1 MQPVKRLVSGV
12 RISQFDFSNGRGGV
26 PHSKM
31 PVWIPHAVKLYLA
44 HTEHGHSIRSLARYS
59 GVHPSTVSR
68 SVRKIE
74 TLRDDPLIDRAV
86 QELSKYCLESAPR
99 RLEDKPMSFHNP
111 DPNPLC
117 YPASLDTPSITALRY
132 LARKNTVLA
141 LAQGLELAVIVREAV
156 QGQVEKLG
164 TLDRAQVM
172 AMTMQDWLKCD
183 DPQARIMRFH
193 LTDVGLK
200 LLARLEE
207 ADTNAAEGREGGPS
221 DPVSRGRLRYGQA
234 ISPVH
239 ALARRRNKD
248 GEPYISRSLVKQAE
262 RLREDYELALLESNA
277 PIDWLGAIRSGLSRK
292 SQAPAA
298 SALYRA
304 RSALADLGP
313 GLGDVALRCCCRLEG
328 LEAVEQTMGWSAR
341 SGKIVL
347 RIALQRLARHYEDT
361 QAAEA
366 LVG

>member
-1 MQPVKRLVSGV
+1 
-12 RISQFDFSNGRGGV
+12 
-26 PHSKM
+26 
-31 PVWIPHAVKLYLA
+31 
-44 HTEHGHSIRSLARYS
+44 
-59 GVHPSTVSR
+59 
-68 SVRKIE
+68 
-74 TLRDDPLIDRAV
+74 
-86 QELSKYCLESAPR
+86 
-99 RLEDKPMSFHNP
+99 MSFHNP
-111 DPNPLC
+111 DPNLLC
-117 YPASLDTPSITALRY
+117 YPAPLGAPSITALRY

-156 QGQVEKLG
+156 QCQVEKLG

-207 ADTNAAEGREGGPS
+207 ADTDDTDGREGGPS

-304 RSALADLGP
+304 RGFGRFGTRSWRCGAALLLP
-313 GLGDVALRCCCRLEG
+313 
-328 LEAVEQTMGWSAR
+328 AR
-341 SGKIVL
+341 G
-347 RIALQRLARHYEDT
+347 A
-361 QAAEA
+361 
-366 LVG
+366 

>member
-1 MQPVKRLVSGV
+1 MQPVNRLVSGV
-12 RISQFDFSNGRGGV
+12 RISQFDFSNSRGGV

-31 PVWIPHAVKLYLA
+31 PVWMPHAVKLYLA

-86 QELSKYCLESAPR
+86 QELSKYCLEAAPR

-117 YPASLDTPSITALRY
+117 YPASLDAPSITALRY

-156 QGQVEKLG
+156 AGQVEKLG

-193 LTDVGLK
+193 LTEAGLK
-200 LLARLEE
+200 LLARIE
-207 ADTNAAEGREGGPS
+207 DTDSNKVESGEGRSS

-248 GEPYISRSLVKQAE
+248 GEPYISRRLVKQAE

-277 PIDWLGAIRSGLSRK
+277 PIDWLGAIRSGLQR
-292 SQAPAA
+292 QPEAPAT

-304 RSALADLGP
+304 RAALVDLGP

-328 LEAVEQTMGWSAR
+328 LKAVEQTMGWSAR
-341 SGKIVL
+341 SGKNVL
-347 RIALQRLARHYEDT
+347 RIALQRLPRHYEDT
-361 QAAEA
+361 QASAP

>member
-12 RISQFDFSNGRGGV
+12 RISQFDFSISRGGV

-31 PVWIPHAVKLYLA
+31 PVWVPHAVKLYLA
-44 HTEHGHSIRSLARYS
+44 HTEHGHSIRSLARFS

-86 QELSKYCLESAPR
+86 QELSKYCLASAPL
-99 RLEDKPMSFHNP
+99 RLEDKPMSYHNP

-117 YPASLDTPSITALRY
+117 YPAALDAPSITALRY

-141 LAQGLELAVIVREAV
+141 LAQGLEVAVVVREAEE
-156 QGQVEKLG
+156 GKVEKLG

-193 LTDVGLK
+193 LTQSGLK
-200 LLARLEE
+200 LLARVEE
-207 ADTNAAEGREGGPS
+207 VETNRREDGEGGPPES
-221 DPVSRGRLRYGQA
+221 ASRTRLRYGQA

-239 ALARRRNKD
+239 TLARRRNKD
-248 GEPYISRSLVKQAE
+248 GEPYISGTLVKQAE
-262 RLREDYELALLESNA
+262 RLREDYELALLESNGT
-277 PIDWLGAIRSGLSRK
+277 IDWLGAIRSGLRRQ
-292 SQAPAA
+292 SQMPAT
-298 SALYRA
+298 SAVHRA

-328 LEAVEQTMGWSAR
+328 LDAVDQTMGWSAR

-347 RIALQRLARHYEDT
+347 RISLQRLARHYNDT
-361 QAAEA
+361 KAAEA
-366 LVG
+366 LMV

>member
-1 MQPVKRLVSGV
+1 M
-12 RISQFDFSNGRGGV
+12 
-26 PHSKM
+26 
-31 PVWIPHAVKLYLA
+31 PHAVKLYLA

-86 QELSKYCLESAPR
+86 QELSKYCLEAAPR

-156 QGQVEKLG
+156 AGQVEKLG

-183 DPQARIMRFH
+183 DPQARIMRFQ
-193 LTDVGLK
+193 LTEAGLK
-200 LLARLEE
+200 LLARIEDSDSNKVE
-207 ADTNAAEGREGGPS
+207 SGEGRSS

-248 GEPYISRSLVKQAE
+248 GEPYISRRLVKQA
-262 RLREDYELALLESNA
+262 
-277 PIDWLGAIRSGLSRK
+277 
-292 SQAPAA
+292 
-298 SALYRA
+298 
-304 RSALADLGP
+304 
-313 GLGDVALRCCCRLEG
+313 
-328 LEAVEQTMGWSAR
+328 
-341 SGKIVL
+341 
-347 RIALQRLARHYEDT
+347 
-361 QAAEA
+361 
-366 LVG
+366 

>member
-1 MQPVKRLVSGV
+1 M
-12 RISQFDFSNGRGGV
+12 
-26 PHSKM
+26 
-31 PVWIPHAVKLYLA
+31 
-44 HTEHGHSIRSLARYS
+44 
-59 GVHPSTVSR
+59 
-68 SVRKIE
+68 
-74 TLRDDPLIDRAV
+74 
-86 QELSKYCLESAPR
+86 
-99 RLEDKPMSFHNP
+99 
-111 DPNPLC
+111 
-117 YPASLDTPSITALRY
+117 
-132 LARKNTVLA
+132 A

-156 QGQVEKLG
+156 AGQVEKLG

-193 LTDVGLK
+193 LTEAGLK
-200 LLARLEE
+200 LLARIE
-207 ADTNAAEGREGGPS
+207 DTDSSKVESGEGRSS

-248 GEPYISRSLVKQAE
+248 GEPYISRRLVKQAE

-277 PIDWLGAIRSGLSRK
+277 PIDWLVPFAQAYSGSQRRPRPQPCIVHAPLWWIWPRSWRCGA
-292 SQAPAA
+292 
-298 SALYRA
+298 
-304 RSALADLGP
+304 
-313 GLGDVALRCCCRLEG
+313 RCCCRLEG

-361 QAAEA
+361 QASAP